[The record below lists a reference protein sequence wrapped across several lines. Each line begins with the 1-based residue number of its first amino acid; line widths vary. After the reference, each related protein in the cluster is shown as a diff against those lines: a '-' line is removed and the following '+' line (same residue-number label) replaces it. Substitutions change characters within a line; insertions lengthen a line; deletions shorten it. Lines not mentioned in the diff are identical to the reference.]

1 MNIKR
6 STAVLLG
13 ALTAVIVFLNFYLA
27 IYRIHFFD
35 LFYDFSSDISEPRA
49 VLSAAIL
56 IGGLTYIV
64 LAILRLRNGNIPV
77 VMIVLP
83 LLSVLLYRFIFEY
96 NTLGL
101 VLPLITMVIQFVLG
115 IVPTILWVIVNW
127 VLRLLPF
134 PSIIH
139 TALSVAAAVVLAVG
153 SAFLLNRKAKYKR
166 KAIVKTKTRTK
177 RGKHKHSSTHTE
189 VTSGPEQTL
198 YQQDSDSVSGTGADN
213 AASDGAGQTTATQG
227 DSQGD
232 SQGNS
237 QSLSNDLSSNIYEKH
252 GYTLDGQVLWSGSMQ
267 AGSCTA
273 DLSLRSRAFPDHAYR
288 ITGSGWESSDSLTG
302 VLQVN
307 ASVESVSGTDRYD
320 ISGTVQYDESDFAR
334 VALQL
339 SDSART
345 VSYSIK
351 GEISNFSSTQSGFR
365 HVHLIF
371 EDLQGQNDF
380 YVEGSYETSGLH

>member
-1 MNIKR
+1 MNIKK

-213 AASDGAGQTTATQG
+213 AASDGAGQTAAT
-227 DSQGD
+227 
-232 SQGNS
+232 QGNS

-302 VLQVN
+302 ILQVN